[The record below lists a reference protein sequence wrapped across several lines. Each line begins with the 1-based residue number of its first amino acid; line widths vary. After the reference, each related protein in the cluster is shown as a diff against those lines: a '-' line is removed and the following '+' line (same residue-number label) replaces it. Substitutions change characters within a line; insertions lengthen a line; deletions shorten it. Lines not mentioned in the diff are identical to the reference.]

1 MRRRISGIT
10 LACSIALLVAIGGCV
25 GTSTGGSSSGDASGK
40 RSDLL
45 REHPLS
51 SLPTGEIAVKDRV
64 IRVWLAV
71 NDGTRAEGLMH
82 VSAEEIADDQGMLFV
97 FREEAHRG
105 FWMRNTIIPLDIAF
119 ARFDGTIVRTHR
131 MPPLTLQSFPSDEPA
146 MFALEMKAGAF
157 AALGI
162 REGDRLLIP
171 SEITAQA
178 R

>member
-1 MRRRISGIT
+1 MRRRAMRTTMI
-10 LACSIALLVAIGGCV
+10 CIAVLQASIGGCV
-25 GTSTGGSSSGDASGK
+25 GTSPGGSASGDSNGK
-40 RSDLL
+40 RSDQL

-51 SLPTGEIAVKDRV
+51 TLPTGEIAAKDR
-64 IRVWLAV
+64 ILRVWLAV
-71 NDGTRAEGLMH
+71 NDSTRAEGLMH
-82 VSAEEIADDQGMLFV
+82 VTAEEIADDQGMLFV

-162 REGDRLLIP
+162 AEGDRLLIP
-171 SEITAQA
+171 AEITTQA